1 MVILTDSEHTVD
13 ATAKTITLASP
24 YDALSLAQI
33 LKIYNLTTG
42 SVLYDVDRTDGTISI
57 SGAVVTYTYDDASMA
72 NGDSVYVEV
81 DAGTTPGGTS
91 SSDAVYTNA
100 TRLNPEWAQVLDE
113 VNLNAVTVTNPGTAI
128 DVAAYDFISVYVNAT
143 SVTTGGTFTFQSS
156 PQAAATDA
164 LWATVASTGSNAT
177 SAETQ
182 VIGADGMYL
191 FEIDVRKQK
200 NFRTNLTARTD
211 GTFTTTVVG

>member
-1 MVILTDSEHTVD
+1 MAGKSGNATENTLDDIKTSIASLLTNI
-13 ATAKTITLASP
+13 AAI
-24 YDALSLAQI
+24 
-33 LKIYNLTTG
+33 
-42 SVLYDVDRTDGTISI
+42 I
-57 SGAVVTYTYDDASMA
+57 SGATPA
-72 NGDSVYVEV
+72 N
-81 DAGTTPGGTS
+81 TTRT
-91 SSDAVYTNA
+91 
-100 TRLNPEWAQVLDE
+100 NPEWAQVLNE

-128 DVAAYDFISVYVNAT
+128 DVSAYDFISVYVNAT

-182 VIGADGMYL
+182 AIAPDGMYL

-200 NFRTNLTARTD
+200 NFRTNLTTRVD